1 MSDNTPETQTLA
13 SAAAFAYARR
23 SMCSDAAPAALAV
36 TGSWHAEQ
44 PATASAHAAAKALA
58 EAWAK
63 ATALAL
69 ALAHPTAFPIDSH
82 ATCAPA
88 KACTPWQAVLRS
100 AEIRGLTRSRH
111 QRGQPQAGGVGAASD
126 DAQLTGEHGTVFR
139 RVVGSA
145 QPSSPCRASRR

>member
-63 ATALAL
+63 VTALARQRC
-69 ALAHPTAFPIDSH
+69 AVAIAFAEAD
-82 ATCAPA
+82 A
-88 KACTPWQAVLRS
+88 QAV
-100 AEIRGLTRSRH
+100 AEVRATYH
-111 QRGQPQAGGVGAASD
+111 AA
-126 DAQLTGEHGTVFR
+126 V
-139 RVVGSA
+139 
-145 QPSSPCRASRR
+145 